1 MNYNECK
8 TKWYDSNVL
17 KFYINNYDSEG
28 KKRQRVKISLSFYFE
43 LLTW

>member
-28 KKRQRVKISLSFYFE
+28 KKDSE
-43 LLTW
+43 LKSRCLFILNY